1 MEIEEALD
9 LEERTL
15 SGKIEAAET
24 VNETESHPAN
34 G

>member
-1 MEIEEALD
+1 MEIDEALD

-24 VNETESHPAN
+24 ENETHPAN